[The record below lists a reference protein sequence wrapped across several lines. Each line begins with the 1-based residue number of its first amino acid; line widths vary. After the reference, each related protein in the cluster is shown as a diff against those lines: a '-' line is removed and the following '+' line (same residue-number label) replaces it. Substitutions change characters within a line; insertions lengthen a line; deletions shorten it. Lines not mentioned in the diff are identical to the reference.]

1 ANSTCNGRGT
11 CDFESGCC
19 LCDEGYVGMRCEHS
33 CHVATDCNG
42 HGKCNLFGQCEWSC
56 YQNTTTGLGSCM
68 CTDTDRWTG
77 RVCNEARCPGSS
89 ISGSFLQYCSGRGLC
104 NKALHQCYCEP
115 GWLGGDCSVIDCPG
129 DPDCSS
135 HGSCGLSQ
143 DAQPVCTC
151 SESYFGSACQY
162 HCANGNQCNVVCS
175 GYGVC
180 NSGTCDC
187 NPLSGWRGE
196 SCEVPGCPGYNG
208 LDCTGHGE
216 CISSTHTCVCDA
228 GWRGVACHEPDY
240 CQSGWMGEA
249 CNDPCVNGVQ
259 CDSAEADCT
268 CEPGWRGIGCEYP
281 DCPGN
286 WMGIDCGSPCLHGKQ
301 VTCCSCGNC
310 VCDRGWAGTG
320 CNSECSGHGEIVDG
334 ICHCDYARTCNSA
347 TSVCTCE
354 PGWVGYGCEH
364 TDCPG
369 EPDCMGR
376 GVCDGHG
383 LCSGTSC
390 ACNAGYWGEKC
401 EVKGCPGDSQSCSG
415 VDGSCS
421 GNGMCSVTSS
431 SCECFPG
438 WTGVDCAT
446 PDCGA
451 GYYGI
456 ACEYQCRNGSINEA
470 AQNCSC
476 APCYSGHAC
485 DVLCSNIG
493 SCSPEGTCIC
503 GFSGGRGQYCEE
515 PGCPG
520 WFGDACEKP
529 CVHGN
534 PSDGE
539 CVCDSC
545 HTGIACDIEC
555 SGYGNCSNSKY
566 CSGHGHCNVLE
577 QTCHCYNGWKSA
589 GCEVPDSVGSVV
601 RATSHAC
608 TAARIH

>member
-1 ANSTCNGRGT
+1 CSSNGVWNHTLNQCVCNSGYVGFSCQFQCDANSTCNGRGT

-33 CHVATDCNG
+33 CHLECSARG
-42 HGKCNLFGQCEWSC
+42 SC

-151 SESYFGSACQY
+151 SD
-162 HCANGNQCNVVCS
+162 
-175 GYGVC
+175 
-180 NSGTCDC
+180 GTCDC

-228 GWRGVACHEPDY
+228 GWRGVACHEPD
-240 CQSGWMGEA
+240 CPGEPD
-249 CNDPCVNGVQ
+249 CFNRGTC

-281 DCPGN
+281 DCPGSN
-286 WMGIDCGSPCLHGKQ
+286 
-301 VTCCSCGNC
+301 
-310 VCDRGWAGTG
+310 
-320 CNSECSGHGEIVDG
+320 
-334 ICHCDYARTCNSA
+334 
-347 TSVCTCE
+347 
-354 PGWVGYGCEH
+354 H

-376 GVCDGHG
+376 GVCDGVNFEPPRCVNCAAGWMGVGCDEPCFNGTQIVANSDQCTCHPCSNNG
-383 LCSGTSC
+383 ACDVDLGVCLCER
-390 ACNAGYWGEKC
+390 AAGDAW
-401 EVKGCPGDSQSCSG
+401 VG

-446 PDCGA
+446 PECPEQCNGHGECLDTSPRQCKYVDLFDCIKQLCCYIGNKGPTCSIPSCPGWPLDCSGHGDCNLGSRECECTPGWKGPYCVCDHPYMGDECELTCHHGTPQRTINGTWWCQCDPCYAGDDCMCSCGA

-485 DVLCSNIG
+485 DVLCSNI
-493 SCSPEGTCIC
+493 
-503 GFSGGRGQYCEE
+503 
-515 PGCPG
+515 
-520 WFGDACEKP
+520 
-529 CVHGN
+529 
-534 PSDGE
+534 
-539 CVCDSC
+539 
-545 HTGIACDIEC
+545 
-555 SGYGNCSNSKY
+555 
-566 CSGHGHCNVLE
+566 
-577 QTCHCYNGWKSA
+577 
-589 GCEVPDSVGSVV
+589 
-601 RATSHAC
+601 
-608 TAARIH
+608 